1 LKAGFIG
8 VPEYL
13 SGKISRDIGI
23 KHEDA
28 DAMSKKLILGI
39 ALSLVIISGSYF
51 RAQANCCG
59 GCLSSLAPCN
69 WHFCGWHLP
78 SGRSFHCGSKD
89 SYRPPVKDMDKADA
103 TRQGGYSQ
111 SSTTP

>member
-39 ALSLVIISGSYF
+39 ALSLVIISGGYF

-59 GCLSSLAPCN
+59 GCLSRNDNLKITRLGRPKFTHPCLDF
-69 WHFCGWHLP
+69 WPL
-78 SGRSFHCGSKD
+78 R
-89 SYRPPVKDMDKADA
+89 
-103 TRQGGYSQ
+103 
-111 SSTTP
+111 